1 VLVVS
6 TAHWAKFGSDVYK
19 ALAELPYDEV
29 LPDGVRELTG
39 VELLGR
45 VQELAGEDVVVPKSL
60 AELDERAERFTSV
73 VNPGRDGVENAVRSW
88 LK

>member
-6 TAHWAKFGSDVYK
+6 TAHWAKFGEDVYK
-19 ALAELPYDEV
+19 ALAEIPYDEI

-45 VQELAGEDVVVPKSL
+45 VRELAGEDAAIPKAL
-60 AELDERAERFTSV
+60 AELDDRTERFTSV
-73 VNPGRDGVENAVRSW
+73 VAPGKDGIEGAVRSW
-88 LK
+88 LR